1 MGNLLSTPEVN
12 NEITSLKESNS
23 QLKKE
28 LEMVTGR
35 LNAINATLEIVS
47 LQLQATGAFPSVAN
61 LELQKIKLRM
71 QDGPN
76 TTLPITPSEYAIMK
90 HYEKLLILQGYKLT
104 EKQIEPNTRIQK

>member
-1 MGNLLSTPEVN
+1 MGNAFSQQEAN

-28 LEMVTGR
+28 LENVTGR
-35 LNAINATLEIVS
+35 LNAINATLEIMS

-61 LELQKIKLRM
+61 LELQRIKLRM
-71 QDGPN
+71 QDIPS
-76 TTLPITPSEYAIMK
+76 TTIPITSKEHAILK

-104 EKQIEPNTRIQK
+104 EKQIEPNTRTQK